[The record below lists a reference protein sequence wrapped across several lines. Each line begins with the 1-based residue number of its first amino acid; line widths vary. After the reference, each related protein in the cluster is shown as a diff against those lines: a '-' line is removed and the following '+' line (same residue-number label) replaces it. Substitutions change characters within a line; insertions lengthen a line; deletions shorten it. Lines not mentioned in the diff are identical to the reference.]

1 MKNKI
6 TAQEAVELLIPSDPS
21 MTVQKLY
28 SFRDLTVGAKNPR
41 RPIAKRGTDW
51 DCISGRIYFSQ
62 DYIEVVKNWRENSN
76 SVKAKT
82 SSMKTSNLQAT
93 VIVDG
98 DATELKGNLAK
109 KAIRLVEKNK
119 TDVNLPDNQEL
130 KETV

>member
-1 MKNKI
+1 
-6 TAQEAVELLIPSDPS
+6 
-21 MTVQKLY
+21 
-28 SFRDLTVGAKNPR
+28 
-41 RPIAKRGTDW
+41 
-51 DCISGRIYFSQ
+51 
-62 DYIEVVKNWRENSN
+62 VVKNWRENSN

-93 VIVDG
+93 IIVDG